1 MRPFRIVFC
10 AAVLAAM
17 GVATGQTK
25 PGDVVVDVP
34 FAFSVAS
41 QQLPAGHYIVTEK
54 DDFIRIFNGNKQG
67 TFVPTHAA
75 VRTTSN
81 ESKLVFHHYG
91 DTYFLSCVWV
101 KGNNPGKE
109 LYRSRAERELAAHQA
124 EMELA
129 VVHAAQ

>member
-1 MRPFRIVFC
+1 MQLFRIVFC
-10 AAVLAAM
+10 AAVLAAI

-34 FAFSVAS
+34 FAFSVAG

-67 TFVPTHAA
+67 AFVPTHAA
-75 VRTTSN
+75 VRAASN

-101 KGNNPGKE
+101 KGNTTGKE

-129 VVHAAQ
+129 VVHTAQ